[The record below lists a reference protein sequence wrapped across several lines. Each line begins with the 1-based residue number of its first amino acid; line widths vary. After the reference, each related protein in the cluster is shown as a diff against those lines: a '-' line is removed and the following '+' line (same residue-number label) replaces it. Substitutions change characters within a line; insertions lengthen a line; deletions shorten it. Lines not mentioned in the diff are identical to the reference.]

1 MFRNTDDVRIEQQR
15 PLIPP
20 AILVEES
27 PLSER
32 ASQLVSES
40 RQQIGRILHGQDDR
54 VLAVVGPCS
63 IHDPVAALDYA
74 AKLKGAAERVAG
86 DVLVVMRVYFE
97 KPRTVVGWKGLIND
111 PFLDGSFQ
119 INKGLRLA
127 RNLLLDL
134 ASLGLPAGT
143 EFLDAIIPQFHAD
156 TISWAAI
163 GARTTESQIHR
174 ELASGLSMPVGFKN
188 GTDGDHQIAI
198 DAIRAAQQPHWFPS
212 VTKQGV
218 AAIFKTLGNPDCH
231 VILRGGSRTGPN
243 YDEKSIGAVVAS
255 LEKVKLPP
263 FLMVDCS
270 HANSGKDYRNQPL
283 VARSLAEQITAG
295 ARHICGLM
303 IESNLAEGRQD
314 YVPGLAAKYGQSIT
328 DACISFEQTEPILIE
343 LAKAVRARRG
353 TQPKRQT
360 PAPFVMARE

>member
-1 MFRNTDDVRIEQQR
+1 MFRNTDDVRIEAQR

-27 PLSER
+27 PLSET
-32 ASQLVSES
+32 ASQLVTDS

-54 VLAVVGPCS
+54 ILAVVGPCS

-74 AKLKGAAERVAG
+74 QRLKNVASRIAD
-86 DVLVVMRVYFE
+86 DVFVVMRVYFE

-127 RNLLLDL
+127 RELLLNL
-134 ASLGLPAGT
+134 ANLGMPSGT

-156 TISWAAI
+156 TIAWAAI

-188 GTDGDHQIAI
+188 GTDGDYQIAI

-218 AAIFKTLGNPDCH
+218 AAIFKTLGNPDSH

-243 YDEKSIGAVVAS
+243 YDEKSIALVVAS

-263 FLMVDCS
+263 YLMVDCS
-270 HANSGKDYRNQPL
+270 HANSSKDYRNQPA
-283 VARSLAEQITAG
+283 VACALGAQIAGG
-295 ARHICGLM
+295 ARQICGIM
-303 IESNLAEGRQD
+303 MESNIIEGRQD
-314 YVPGLAAKYGQSIT
+314 YVPGLTARYGQSIT
-328 DACISFEQTEPILIE
+328 DACISFDQTEPVLLD
-343 LAKAVRARRG
+343 LAKAVRTRRAAS
-353 TQPKRQT
+353 PKRHT
-360 PAPFVMARE
+360 PAPFVAARD

>member
-1 MFRNTDDVRIEQQR
+1 MFRPTDDVRIEAQR

-32 ASQLVSES
+32 ASQLVTES

-54 VLAVVGPCS
+54 VLAVIGPCS
-63 IHDPVAALDYA
+63 IHDPAAALDYA
-74 AKLKGAAERVAG
+74 GKLQNVAARIVD

-111 PFLDGSFQ
+111 PDLDGTFQ
-119 INKGLRLA
+119 INKGLRRA
-127 RNLLLDL
+127 RELLLNL
-134 ASLGLPAGT
+134 AELGLPSGT
-143 EFLDAIIPQFHAD
+143 EFLDTIIPQFHAD

-188 GTDGDHQIAI
+188 GTDGDFQIAI

-243 YDEKSIGAVVAS
+243 YDEKSVAQVVAS
-255 LEKVKLPP
+255 LERVKLPP

-270 HANSGKDYRNQPL
+270 HANSGKDYRNQPA
-283 VARSLAEQITAG
+283 VARAVTAQIAAG
-295 ARHICGLM
+295 SRQLCGIM
-303 IESNLAEGRQD
+303 MESNLVEGRQD
-314 YVPGLAAKYGQSIT
+314 YVPGLTATYGQSIT
-328 DACISFEQTEPILIE
+328 DACISFEQTEPVLLD
-343 LAKAVRARRG
+343 LAQAVRARRVA
-353 TQPKRQT
+353 PPRRLS
-360 PAPFVMARE
+360 PAPFVAVGE